1 MFLKLFKRAFKRPMK
16 TVILLSA
23 ISLGIGLVA
32 GLMSLVAKNI
42 NNPYVQ
48 TLSITTIMLC
58 TFGISALSIVSS
70 VLLYN
75 FFRRDVATDE
85 AYLTFTLP
93 ATPAEQLGSRFLAIL
108 LWSVIISAVSVISYG
123 ILIAFGLPMAETNPG
138 TPSGGFDPNAYML
151 VVEGIL
157 LWLATSLALP
167 VHVIFAIIFN
177 NALSVKMHS
186 KASVIFV
193 ILMAYGELMVLG
205 ILFMVLFISSIMA
218 DSVIFIHLLL
228 WFFILLISGLSVFLY
243 FTSLKL
249 IGKKLNLS

>member
-16 TVILLSA
+16 TVILLCS
-23 ISLGIGLVA
+23 ISLGVGLVA
-32 GLMSLVAKNI
+32 GLMSLVAKSFD
-42 NNPYVQ
+42 NPYIKTV
-48 TLSITTIMLC
+48 SITTIMLC
-58 TFGISALSIVSS
+58 TFGISALSGVSTI
-70 VLLYN
+70 LLYN
-75 FFRRDVATDE
+75 FFRKDVATDE

-93 ATPAEQLGSRFLAIL
+93 ATPSEQLGSRFLAIL
-108 LWSVIISAVSVISYG
+108 LWSAIISVASILSYT
-123 ILIAFGLPMAETNPG
+123 ILMAFGLPITDANPS

-157 LWLATSLALP
+157 LWLAVSLALP

-193 ILMAYGELMVLG
+193 ILMAYGELMVIG
-205 ILFMVLFISSIMA
+205 ILFMVLLISSIMA
-218 DSVIFIHLLL
+218 DSIIFIHLLL